1 MKPTLLFAA
10 TAAALFTGN
19 HGQSYQ
25 VSLVDEHKQI
35 AQSAVQE
42 WWDAVPYPSTFFSSV
57 EKRVTE
63 TIQRAINDAIDL
75 DDADNSDGD
84 DDHPHHPP
92 HRRPPGRGHRHHGDK
107 TKTIYELI
115 KESKYTTKFAKLVE
129 EHDEIKSLLHDTE
142 ANHTLFVPT
151 DKAFDRIPHHPKDPP
166 SKEFILALLK
176 YHALPGLYPVP
187 RILHSHTL
195 PTELSLE
202 TLGDHPQRLRVN
214 LGFLFT
220 IRLNLYSKVVAG
232 NIEAKNGVIHAV
244 DGILVPPP
252 TQAKII
258 SLLPGTFSTFS
269 LGLEK
274 TGLGK
279 ELEKDEKKSGGT
291 LFAPSNRAFQRL
303 GPRANAFLFSERGR
317 KYLKALLK
325 YHVVLGE
332 TLYSDAF
339 YKAKK
344 GDDEE
349 GKNDGGQGYWHVD
362 LPSLL
367 DDKAIAVDVKR
378 WKGFVSITLNG
389 FTRVV
394 FQDGLASD
402 GTVQVVDKVL
412 IPPHKHHSGPP
423 AQEEDWVDVSE
434 EEVIGRLQPYL
445 EEEKKEMHDL

>member
-1 MKPTLLFAA
+1 MKLTILFAA
-10 TAAALFTGN
+10 TAAALATAR
-19 HGQSYQ
+19 HDQTEQ
-25 VSLVDEHKQI
+25 ISLVDEHKSL
-35 AQSAVQE
+35 AQSVVQG
-42 WWDAVPYPSTFFSSV
+42 WWDALPNPSTLFSSV

-63 TIQRAINDAIDL
+63 TIQRTINNAVDL
-75 DDADNSDGD
+75 DDIGNDEDD

-107 TKTIYELI
+107 TKTIYEQI

-129 EHDEIKSLLHDTE
+129 EHDEIKALLDDTE

-166 SKEFILALLK
+166 PKEFILALLK
-176 YHALPGLYPVP
+176 YHALAGLWPIP
-187 RILHSHTL
+187 RILHSYTL

-202 TLGDHPQRLRVN
+202 TLGDNPQRLRVN
-214 LGFLFT
+214 LGLLFN

-274 TGLGK
+274 TGLGEELDK
-279 ELEKDEKKSGGT
+279 EEKKSGGT
-291 LFAPSNRAFQRL
+291 LFAPSNKAFQRL
-303 GPRANAFLFSERGR
+303 GPRANAFLFSERGK

-325 YHVVLGE
+325 YHVVLGQ

-339 YKAKK
+339 YKSKE
-344 GDDEE
+344 EE
-349 GKNDGGQGYWHVD
+349 GESNGGGQGYWHVD

-378 WKGFVSITLNG
+378 WKGFVTITLNG

-394 FQDGLASD
+394 FKDGLASD
-402 GTVQVVDKVL
+402 GSVQIIDNVL
-412 IPPHKHHSGPP
+412 IPPHKHHGGPP
-423 AQEEDWVDVSE
+423 TQEEEWVGVSE
-434 EEVIGRLQPYL
+434 EVVIERLQPYL
-445 EEEKKEMHDL
+445 EEGREDMHDL